1 MHGNENKFRS
11 AGTVSTRRSGIIEIV
26 GAETLIRKHIVLW
39 TLIMAALAAG
49 VMVLIVRLPTLRP
62 RLTTLQGAV
71 IRSDRNPQHQEPI
84 AGALVTARRG
94 AVSATA
100 QSDASGYFRI
110 TFPEPIW
117 PGETVDLTFRNPDYH
132 TLRMA
137 LRFQFRSS
145 PRELIVAQMR
155 PLREEDEPLPGKV
168 AHLVSDVRVR
178 YTESSESEQ
187 NIGSAARIFQV
198 VNQSNVPC
206 RDRGPCSPDGNWK
219 ANSTSVKLDAG
230 RGNTFR
236 DVRAS
241 CIAGPCPFTRIDTH
255 GFDRGGPTVEVS
267 ALDWSDTA
275 TFLVEAEVF
284 RTSLIANVRES
295 YPVVFDRT
303 ISFTLPAS
311 QEGASLQA
319 DIDGTPI
326 LFPLGP
332 DIYLEWATC
341 TYRTNQRKSIV
352 YQCGLKPG
360 YGFAKSSQQ

>member
-1 MHGNENKFRS
+1 MRGGENKFCS
-11 AGTVSTRRSGIIEIV
+11 DGTADTSRSGIIEIV
-26 GAETLIRKHIVLW
+26 GAETLIRKHILLW
-39 TLIMAALAAG
+39 TLIMAAVAAG
-49 VMVLIVRLPTLRP
+49 IIVLITRLPNLRP

-71 IRSDRNPQHQEPI
+71 IRSDLHPQHQEPI
-84 AGALVTARRG
+84 AGVVVTARRG
-94 AVSATA
+94 TVTASA

-117 PGETVDLTFRNPDYH
+117 PGQTVDLSFRSADYH

-137 LRFQFRSS
+137 LRFDFRSS
-145 PRELIVAQMR
+145 ARQLIVAAMK
-155 PLREEDEPLPGKV
+155 PLQEGALPIPGK
-168 AHLVSDVRVR
+168 ASHLVSDVRVR

-187 NIGSAARIFQV
+187 NIGSAARTFKV
-198 VNQSNVPC
+198 TNRGNVPC

-219 ANSTSVKLDAG
+219 ANTASVKLDAG

-255 GFDRGGPTVEVS
+255 GFEHGGPTIEVS

-284 RTSLIANVRES
+284 RTSLVANVRES
-295 YPVVFDRT
+295 YPVIFDRT

-311 QEGASLQA
+311 QEGVSLEA

-341 TYRTNQRKSIV
+341 TSRTNPRKSIV
-352 YQCGLKPG
+352 YQCELKTG
-360 YGFAKSSQQ
+360 YGFSSTK